1 MSNNPNGE
9 QFEMSF
15 FDHLEELRRRVG
27 LVALG
32 VVLGCIVAGAFV
44 DQLMNWVLL
53 QPAASVNL
61 ELQNLRPFGQAFLF
75 FKVIVMA
82 GLIISMPFTLYQLW
96 KFIAPGLYEKE
107 RRWAGKIT
115 VYTSFCFL
123 SGVAFAYWIMIP
135 VMLSFSVFW
144 LHFDQE
150 QH

>member
-27 LVALG
+27 LAALG

-61 ELQNLRPFGQAFLF
+61 ELQ
-75 FKVIVMA
+75 
-82 GLIISMPFTLYQLW
+82 
-96 KFIAPGLYEKE
+96 
-107 RRWAGKIT
+107 KI
-115 VYTSFCFL
+115 
-123 SGVAFAYWIMIP
+123 
-135 VMLSFSVFW
+135 
-144 LHFDQE
+144 
-150 QH
+150 